1 MLIPKNCKRI
11 HVIWDINL
19 GIGGVVTFPDA
30 KRLKEVVE
38 YAPLDYLLL
47 ETDTPY
53 LSPVPRRG
61 KRNNSLHLGFVMDE
75 IARIKGVSFDKVA
88 EVTRENARRLFGI

>member
-1 MLIPKNCKRI
+1 MNMGYY
-11 HVIWDINL
+11 L

-47 ETDTPY
+47 ETDAPY

-61 KRNNSLHLGFVMDE
+61 KRNNSLQLGFVMDE
-75 IARIKGVSFDKVA
+75 IARIKGVSFNKVA
-88 EVTRENARRLFGI
+88 EVTRENAKRLFGI

>member
-1 MLIPKNCKRI
+1 MGYY
-11 HVIWDINL
+11 L

-47 ETDTPY
+47 ETDAPY

-61 KRNNSLHLGFVMDE
+61 KRNNSLQLGFVMDE
-75 IARIKGVSFDKVA
+75 IARIKGVSFNKVA
-88 EVTRENARRLFGI
+88 EVTRENAKRLFHI

>member
-1 MLIPKNCKRI
+1 MNMGYY
-11 HVIWDINL
+11 L

-47 ETDTPY
+47 ETDAPY

-61 KRNNSLHLGFVMDE
+61 KRNNSLQLGFVMDE
-75 IARIKGVSFDKVA
+75 IARIKGVSFNKVA
-88 EVTRENARRLFGI
+88 EVTRENAKRLFHI